1 MIENLRYAAASG
13 LVQRAGHSELGL
25 ATNTLRGNVY
35 FSGLL
40 RQPLPLRE
48 ALGALRGVVVSD
60 LKFRPKDRPK
70 FQAWLEEEDRRF
82 LATLG
87 IKSEHAR
94 QELER
99 LNVSLDALNRIR
111 EKRRE
116 AFHAARL
123 AYFRFVLENEYEKFY
138 ILDPV
143 ITVHPDEV
151 FFEAF
156 SRDESSYARLGVSQD
171 LFDDVGP
178 FACGTTNI
186 DFSASLA
193 EGFDRLRAY
202 RDTRFA
208 IGPSGFAVAT
218 NTTTATNEDSE
229 VHHEKKVDLPESWVR
244 GFLQVQSAMSLSMPR
259 FSLAPV
265 DLYNICR
272 FLKSHRTRK
281 SPRALRWELEP
292 GKRVRAVLEP
302 WGHVIELSTIYDGTK
317 AQSIR
322 TWGRDRLKVL
332 ARLLPVAQRIDVHL
346 AGTGLPSFYVLD
358 LGGISFTLALSG
370 WTDNDWTG
378 GAKFDLLTRR
388 LTGTAAEVLTVY
400 EALRLRRFAT
410 DAELAEVTGFGIE
423 KCRTTLSYLCQAGR
437 AIYDLGKRVY
447 RHRDLFFDP
456 FTLQDAAAAV
466 KPALEEKA
474 PEAKA
479 AKHIHEAEDVRV
491 IARRPVTTGYKLSG
505 SARGAS
511 GPRVRPLLHVD
522 YEGQIIEAS
531 CTCAHFRSHGLTQ
544 GPCEHV
550 LALRLAHMERLA
562 KEDSKGGLAPA

>member
-1 MIENLRYAAASG
+1 MIVNLRYAAASG
-13 LVQRAGHSELGL
+13 LGQRAGASELGL

-87 IKSEHAR
+87 IKSEQAR

-99 LNVSLDALNRIR
+99 LNVSLDGLNRIR

-116 AFHAARL
+116 AFHQARL

-193 EGFDRLRAY
+193 EGFDRLRGY

-208 IGPSGFAVAT
+208 IGPSGFGVAT
-218 NTTTATNEDSE
+218 SAASNESDVA
-229 VHHEKKVDLPESWVR
+229 VHHEKKVDLSESWVR

-265 DLYNICR
+265 DLYNVCR
-272 FLKSHRTRK
+272 FLKGHRTRK
-281 SPRALRWELEP
+281 SPRA
-292 GKRVRAVLEP
+292 
-302 WGHVIELSTIYDGTK
+302 
-317 AQSIR
+317 
-322 TWGRDRLKVL
+322 
-332 ARLLPVAQRIDVHL
+332 QRRS
-346 AGTGLPSFYVLD
+346 P
-358 LGGISFTLALSG
+358 
-370 WTDNDWTG
+370 
-378 GAKFDLLTRR
+378 
-388 LTGTAAEVLTVY
+388 
-400 EALRLRRFAT
+400 AT
-410 DAELAEVTGFGIE
+410 PAF
-423 KCRTTLSYLCQAGR
+423 TTLLSAAMLRGL
-437 AIYDLGKRVY
+437 DSLS
-447 RHRDLFFDP
+447 
-456 FTLQDAAAAV
+456 LQ
-466 KPALEEKA
+466 
-474 PEAKA
+474 
-479 AKHIHEAEDVRV
+479 
-491 IARRPVTTGYKLSG
+491 RRT
-505 SARGAS
+505 
-511 GPRVRPLLHVD
+511 
-522 YEGQIIEAS
+522 
-531 CTCAHFRSHGLTQ
+531 
-544 GPCEHV
+544 
-550 LALRLAHMERLA
+550 
-562 KEDSKGGLAPA
+562 